1 VFHIS
6 KRVEDHKVSIAV
18 FYNAQIIAEFTAD
31 KIVHDMVQV
40 TAYDGYHHV
49 QAKWSDVLEED

>member
-1 VFHIS
+1 
-6 KRVEDHKVSIAV
+6 VEDHKVSIAV